1 MISLLDTGLTE
12 NWNGIWVVLSLSV
25 AVLSSYLSFILVGKK
40 GQTRR
45 GQPRVYR
52 IAAGL
57 LLGTGTWLVHVM
69 SLYSYHR
76 RISLHYDP
84 LIAASA
90 FVIVS
95 LSAYIMFRL
104 FVKQQP
110 VTSRLAGAVYGF
122 GVTVMSALG
131 VLSLRPG
138 IVVGVNPII
147 GFFSIA
153 IIFISAYFALYVL
166 GNFRQSAGFA
176 LSQPV
181 AALILGAGIFTA
193 QHIVLGALR
202 VDGMRSLAAVL
213 GYTGLPASYF
223 VTGASVLVTLILAVT
238 WTFMV
243 FERRMLK
250 QIAFLDPLTGLRNRY
265 ALAEESDRRM
275 LEDRLGSMV
284 LINLDR
290 FKIINDT
297 LGRDLGDQLLAHAAH
312 RIRTQIQEREA
323 LFRMDGDE
331 FLLVGLEKDP
341 ELLLHR
347 VNGMLHEIGRPYMI
361 EGNELYVTASAG
373 ISLYPA
379 HGQDRSSLL
388 KAADAALYQAKSS
401 GKDKTVF
408 FNAGIGGQLTRKMEL
423 EKDLRLAL
431 EHGQFFIVY
440 QPKWDARL
448 GREVGFEALLRW
460 RHPEKGVVSPGEF
473 IPIAEE
479 TGLIVP
485 MTRWMLGEV
494 CRQSKRWQDEGKFRV
509 CISVNM
515 SYRVFESMTLFQ
527 MVDEALRSSGLPGS
541 MLELE
546 ITESI
551 AMKNMAIT
559 LSQLQQ
565 VRDLNVRVSMDDF
578 GTGHSSLGRLDEIPV
593 DTLKIDQSFVKNSDL
608 QSKQALIVGIIGIA
622 RLLDLEVVAEGVET
636 EEQAEFLLSRGCIL
650 MQGYY
655 YGRPMLPEDVE
666 AGTWRINAPSIGTGT
681 AARHAD

>member
-1 MISLLDTGLTE
+1 MISVLDTGLTE
-12 NWNGIWVVLSLSV
+12 NWNGIWIVLSLSV
-25 AVLSSYLSFILVGKK
+25 AVLSCYLSFSLAGRK
-40 GQTRR
+40 GRTRR
-45 GQPRVYR
+45 GDKR
-52 IAAGL
+52 IHLVAAGTV
-57 LLGTGTWLVHVM
+57 LGTGTWLVHVM
-69 SLYSYHR
+69 SLCSYHR
-76 RISLHYDP
+76 RVSLHYDP
-84 LIAASA
+84 VIAGSA
-90 FVIVS
+90 FVAVS
-95 LSAYIMFRL
+95 LSAYIMLRL

-110 VTSRLAGAVYGF
+110 VTSRLAGAAFGF
-122 GVTVMSALG
+122 GVTLMSALG
-131 VLSLRPG
+131 ILSLRPG
-138 IVVGVNPII
+138 IIVGVDPIV

-166 GNFRQSAGFA
+166 GNFRRSSGFS
-176 LSQPV
+176 LSLPV
-181 AALILGAGIFTA
+181 AALILGSGLFAT
-193 QHIVLGALR
+193 QHAVLGALR
-202 VDGMRSLAAVL
+202 IDSIRSPAAAL
-213 GYTGLPASYF
+213 GYTGLPSSYF
-223 VTGASVLVTLILAVT
+223 VTGASILVAAILAIT

-250 QIAFLDPLTGLRNRY
+250 QLAFLDPLTGLRNRY
-265 ALAEESDRRM
+265 ALAEYADRR
-275 LEDRLGSMV
+275 LAEDRLGSMV
-284 LINLDR
+284 LVNLDR
-290 FKIINDT
+290 FKVINDT
-297 LGRDLGDQLLAHAAH
+297 LGRDLGDQLLSHAAQ
-312 RIRTQIQEREA
+312 RIRTRIQDQEA

-331 FLLVGLEKDP
+331 FLLVGSEKDP

-347 VNGMLHEIGRPYMI
+347 VNMMLNEIGRPYLI

-373 ISLYPA
+373 ISLFPG

-388 KAADAALYQAKSS
+388 KAADAALYQAKAS

-423 EKDLRLAL
+423 EKDMRVAL

-440 QPKWDARL
+440 QPKWDARSS
-448 GREVGFEALLRW
+448 REAGFEALLRW

-494 CRQSKRWQDEGKFRV
+494 CRQNKRWQDEGKFRV

-527 MVDEALRSSGLPGS
+527 MVDEALRSSGLPGT

-565 VRDLNVRVSMDDF
+565 VRDLKVRVSMDDF

-593 DTLKIDQSFVKNSDL
+593 DTLKIDQSFVKNSNL
-608 QSKQALIVGIIGIA
+608 LSKQALIVGIIGIA

-636 EEQAEFLLSRGCIL
+636 AEQADFLLSRGCVL

-655 YGRPMLPEDVE
+655 YGRPMLPDEVE
-666 AGTWRINAPSIGTGT
+666 AGAWRVNAAPIGT
-681 AARHAD
+681 RQAD